1 MVLGRFDS
9 KSRSAFTL
17 ISKPVQRQRWGDH
30 QHHPVVNW
38 GDLFFDLFYVAA
50 AYNLANIIRES
61 LTGEG
66 LLYFVGCF
74 LSIYHLWW
82 DRTHYFARFFT
93 GDDVCH
99 RFAEVTSLCV
109 LATAVLHIRPSSIL
123 SNPTDN
129 NEMFV
134 FCLSMS
140 IGKYL
145 SILRYLEVMVWVEGE
160 PVAKVCARRESLL
173 MMPTLAFFVAATID
187 AGLKYYGNQSEAT
200 DYGNYINVTTV
211 GHRILAGET
220 GLSLANKTTNI
231 PIILI
236 LTGGLCY
243 LLVIFVFIFTL
254 PSGGRH
260 KKITVPMNVDFTI
273 HRYGEWT
280 MLMLGESILSLLIVD
295 VTEGVDYYATFYSGI
310 VSVVLLQM
318 IHFRSQPA
326 HADQH
331 AIRRTKEAGFIFSLL
346 MFFYSA
352 ALVLLGVSYKMML
365 YEFVYESSNSGRLLI
380 EVPRWLAG
388 GEGVLQYDTDDR
400 QQRVAHFFCGSM
412 ATVWFCLD
420 VMMIVHRGIDTNVSR
435 CTCSR
440 TKKMKLTGL
449 LLIFVRAGLIV
460 LIATLSQYVRDPEV
474 LALIGLSATFS
485 QLILRI
491 FSSIVFPDE
500 RVHEVKVPVKENG
513 CNAAGNTTIATKVT
527 QLPNGN
533 LASRSQSHV
542 QSS

>member
-1 MVLGRFDS
+1 MVLGGHDS
-9 KSRSAFTL
+9 KSHTAFTL

-74 LSIYHLWW
+74 LGIYHLWW
-82 DRTHYFARFFT
+82 DRAHYFARFFT

-99 RFAEVTSLCV
+99 RFTEVTSLCV
-109 LATAVLHIRPSSIL
+109 LATAVLHIQPSRIL
-123 SNPTDN
+123 SNPTEN

-140 IGKYL
+140 IGKFL
-145 SILRYLEVMVWVEGE
+145 SMLRYLEIMVWVDGE
-160 PVAKVCARRESLL
+160 PVAKLCARRESLL
-173 MMPTLAFFVAATID
+173 MVPTLVFFIAATIY
-187 AGLKYYGNQSEAT
+187 AGSKH
-200 DYGNYINVTTV
+200 YGNYNGIIDIIGNTTNLTNN

-220 GLSLANKTTNI
+220 GPSFANEVQVEATNI
-231 PIILI
+231 PIILF

-243 LLVIFVFIFTL
+243 LLALFVFIFTL
-254 PSGGRH
+254 PGDGRH
-260 KKITVPMNVDFTI
+260 KKITIPMNVDFTI

-295 VTEGVDYYATFYSGI
+295 VTEGVDYYTTFYSGI

-318 IHFRSQPA
+318 IHFRSQPS

-331 AIRRTKEAGFIFSLL
+331 AIRRTKEAGFVFSLL
-346 MFFYSA
+346 MFVYSA

-365 YEFVYESSNSGRLLI
+365 YEFVYESSKRNRQLLL
-380 EVPRWLAG
+380 EVPRWLTG
-388 GEGVLQYDTDDR
+388 GEGTLQYDTDDR

-420 VMMIVHRGIDTNVSR
+420 VMMIVHRGIDSNVSR

-449 LLIFVRAGLIV
+449 LLVFIRAGLIV
-460 LIATLSQYVRDPEV
+460 VIATLSQYVRDPEV
-474 LALIGLSATFS
+474 VALIGLSATFL
-485 QLILRI
+485 QLLLRI
-491 FSSIVFPDE
+491 LSSIVFPDE
-500 RVHEVKVPVKENG
+500 RVYDVKVSVKEDESK
-513 CNAAGNTTIATKVT
+513 AASNPIATEVS
-527 QLPNGN
+527 QLTNGTPT
-533 LASRSQSHV
+533 
-542 QSS
+542 